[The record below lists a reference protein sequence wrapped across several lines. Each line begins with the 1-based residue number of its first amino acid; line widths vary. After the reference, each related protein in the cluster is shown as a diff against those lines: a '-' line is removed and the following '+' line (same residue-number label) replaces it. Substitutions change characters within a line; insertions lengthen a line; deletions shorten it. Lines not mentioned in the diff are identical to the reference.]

1 MRDIFFEIII
11 HALVLFTAFPV
22 HEFAHAYV
30 AHKLGDDTA
39 KYQGRLT
46 INPFAHLDLMGTLM
60 MILIGFG
67 WAKPVPINPNNFKNR
82 KVGMALSSLAGPVSN
97 LIMAYIAMIIY
108 KLISFNFVTSEVMYN
123 IAVMFAYMVSLNI
136 GLAVFNMLPIPPLDG
151 SRIFSLFL
159 DEKSYFN
166 IMRFERYIFFI
177 LVIVMYSGIL
187 STPLAYLRSGVLHIM
202 DILTFFLGRIY

>member
-1 MRDIFFEIII
+1 
-11 HALVLFTAFPV
+11 
-22 HEFAHAYV
+22 
-30 AHKLGDDTA
+30 
-39 KYQGRLT
+39 
-46 INPFAHLDLMGTLM
+46 M

-108 KLISFNFVTSEVMYN
+108 KVISFNFVNSEVMYN
-123 IAVMFAYMVSLNI
+123 MAVMFAYMVSLNI

-159 DEKSYFN
+159 NEKSYFN
-166 IMRFERYIFFI
+166 IMRFEKYIFVI

-187 STPLAYLRSGVLHIM
+187 STPLAYLRNGVLHIM

>member
-1 MRDIFFEIII
+1 MRDTFFEIII

-108 KLISFNFVTSEVMYN
+108 KVISFNFVNSEVMYN
-123 IAVMFAYMVSLNI
+123 MAVMFAYMVSLNI

-159 DEKSYFN
+159 NEKSYFN
-166 IMRFERYIFFI
+166 IMRFEKYIFVI

-187 STPLAYLRSGVLHIM
+187 STPLAYLRNGVLHIM